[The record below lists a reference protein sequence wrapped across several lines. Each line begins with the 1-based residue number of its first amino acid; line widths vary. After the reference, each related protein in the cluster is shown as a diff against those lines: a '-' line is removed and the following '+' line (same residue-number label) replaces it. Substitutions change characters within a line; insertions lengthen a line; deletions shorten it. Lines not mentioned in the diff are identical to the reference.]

1 MVFITE
7 DLIRKRAEH
16 NEMLLSTLEE
26 VSLHQQEIE
35 KIEHIDKWCRE
46 LKILYLQSNLIPKI
60 ENLSHLKKLEYVNL
74 ALNNIEEIEGLEKCE
89 CLKKLDLT
97 VNFIGKISSVKT
109 LTNNVFLE
117 EMYLTGNPCA
127 QFEGYRDYVIA
138 SLPQLKFLDGTAIEK
153 SERITAQQ
161 NYRFIEASIS
171 EQERAYLEK
180 RAIEREEGLRE
191 IEENATIEEITDE
204 EFWNKPSKH
213 TPEARYE
220 IQKKI
225 EKQNDEKNNKRGN
238 RLDELEKK
246 EPRRTFDDRGK
257 PLNIN
262 EAKIDFHF
270 EEDEEEQCYKLDI
283 PVYKHMDTSLL
294 DCDVQPSYVRVT
306 LKGKIFQLTLWKEVN
321 CDASTAKRSQISGNL
336 LITMP
341 FANPIIKKSKSKKET
356 ATRTTDSE
364 MTSNPVNSDNQ
375 CNNKENETQ
384 FLEVDSS
391 SAKLVDLNVV
401 DQNEKV
407 SRKNAPYKPKSSAIY
422 SGVVEKDSK
431 VIDLPDDLPPLDD
444 FGF

>member
-1 MVFITE
+1 
-7 DLIRKRAEH
+7 
-16 NEMLLSTLEE
+16 
-26 VSLHQQEIE
+26 
-35 KIEHIDKWCRE
+35 
-46 LKILYLQSNLIPKI
+46 
-60 ENLSHLKKLEYVNL
+60 
-74 ALNNIEEIEGLEKCE
+74 
-89 CLKKLDLT
+89 
-97 VNFIGKISSVKT
+97 
-109 LTNNVFLE
+109 
-117 EMYLTGNPCA
+117 
-127 QFEGYRDYVIA
+127 
-138 SLPQLKFLDGTAIEK
+138 
-153 SERITAQQ
+153 
-161 NYRFIEASIS
+161 
-171 EQERAYLEK
+171 
-180 RAIEREEGLRE
+180 
-191 IEENATIEEITDE
+191 
-204 EFWNKPSKH
+204 
-213 TPEARYE
+213 
-220 IQKKI
+220 
-225 EKQNDEKNNKRGN
+225 
-238 RLDELEKK
+238 
-246 EPRRTFDDRGK
+246 
-257 PLNIN
+257 
-262 EAKIDFHF
+262 
-270 EEDEEEQCYKLDI
+270 
-283 PVYKHMDTSLL
+283 MDTSLL

>member
-161 NYRFIEASIS
+161 NYR
-171 EQERAYLEK
+171 
-180 RAIEREEGLRE
+180 
-191 IEENATIEEITDE
+191 
-204 EFWNKPSKH
+204 
-213 TPEARYE
+213 
-220 IQKKI
+220 
-225 EKQNDEKNNKRGN
+225 
-238 RLDELEKK
+238 
-246 EPRRTFDDRGK
+246 
-257 PLNIN
+257 
-262 EAKIDFHF
+262 
-270 EEDEEEQCYKLDI
+270 
-283 PVYKHMDTSLL
+283 
-294 DCDVQPSYVRVT
+294 
-306 LKGKIFQLTLWKEVN
+306 
-321 CDASTAKRSQISGNL
+321 
-336 LITMP
+336 
-341 FANPIIKKSKSKKET
+341 
-356 ATRTTDSE
+356 
-364 MTSNPVNSDNQ
+364 
-375 CNNKENETQ
+375 
-384 FLEVDSS
+384 
-391 SAKLVDLNVV
+391 
-401 DQNEKV
+401 
-407 SRKNAPYKPKSSAIY
+407 
-422 SGVVEKDSK
+422 
-431 VIDLPDDLPPLDD
+431 
-444 FGF
+444 